1 MITCQNGTDPSELVS
16 HFGPFPSHL
25 SVNVTI
31 IFCNLHR
38 NISLSSSSPSNA
50 QDLFKVPNRPSQML
64 SRSTVLRPMFGK
76 EDRLSI
82 PGFRSYWIESG
93 LDLELDLELEHEIE
107 LELGF
112 ERGLRD

>member
-1 MITCQNGTDPSELVS
+1 
-16 HFGPFPSHL
+16 
-25 SVNVTI
+25 
-31 IFCNLHR
+31 
-38 NISLSSSSPSNA
+38 
-50 QDLFKVPNRPSQML
+50 
-64 SRSTVLRPMFGK
+64 MFGK